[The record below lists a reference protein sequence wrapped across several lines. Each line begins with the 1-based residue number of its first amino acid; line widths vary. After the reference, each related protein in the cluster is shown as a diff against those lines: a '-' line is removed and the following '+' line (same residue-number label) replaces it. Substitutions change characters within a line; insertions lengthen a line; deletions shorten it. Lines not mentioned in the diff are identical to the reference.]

1 MRITL
6 PEYCLVVLIGASGA
20 GKSTFAAKH
29 FAATEVLSSDACRA
43 WVSDD
48 ANDQTATPDA
58 FDVLHYIAGKRLA
71 ARRLTVVD
79 ATNVRPEDRRH
90 FVRLARE
97 YHAFAVAIVL
107 DLPQEVCQKRNEQRS
122 DRPFDS
128 HVVRGHVRTLRRSIR
143 ALRREG
149 FRYQFHLEAEREV
162 NAATIERQRLWTDKR
177 DDHGPFDIIG
187 DVHGCFDEL
196 DALLGRLGYQ
206 VARSPGADGER
217 FQVSHPDGRRLIFLG
232 DLVDR
237 GPNVP
242 DCLRLAM
249 DATADGTA
257 LCVLGNHENKLLR
270 KLRGRNVQVNHGLAE
285 TLAQLEAEPPAFS
298 DRAATFIDSLIS
310 HYVLDEG
317 KLVVAHAGITEPLQN
332 RSSGAVRSFCLYGET
347 SGETDEF
354 GLPIRYDWA
363 ADYRGDAHVVYG
375 HTPVPRAQWLN
386 RTICID
392 TGCVFGGSLTALRY
406 PEKELVS
413 VPAKRVYKEPARPLG
428 TATSNDLSASQRDDD
443 LLDINDV
450 RGKRFIATRLRGTI
464 TVREHQASAALEVMS
479 RFAVHPKWLI
489 YLPPTMAPCD
499 TSALAGLLEHPHQA
513 FEYYRSN
520 AVHNVVCEEKHM
532 GSRVVAVVCRDA
544 DAALRRFGAAPSQSA
559 LGSLYTRTGRR
570 VFENDEWE
578 RRLLDRIRAAATER
592 GFWQRFETDW
602 LCLDCELMPWS
613 AKAQELLGQQY
624 QPLAEASRMGLSEAV
639 AALQTAAAR
648 GLEVADLLERFRSRA
663 TMADAYAAALGHY
676 DAPLACFDDLRLAPF
691 HLLATEAAVHAD
703 KTHAW
708 HMEALA
714 DLCTTEDDLLAPT
727 SHRTVD
733 LGDAA
738 SCADAVAW
746 WEQLT
751 ASGGEGMVV
760 KPHDYIAHN
769 GSQLLQPAV
778 KCRGREYLRIIYG
791 PEYSAEE
798 NLARLRMRSLGTKRS
813 LALREFALGVEGLE
827 RFVAHEPL
835 HRVHECAFAVLA
847 MESEPVDPRL

>member
-1 MRITL
+1 MHITL

-48 ANDQTATPDA
+48 ANDQTVTADA
-58 FDVLHYIAGKRLA
+58 FDVLHYIASKRLA

-97 YHAFAVAIVL
+97 KHAFAIAIVL
-107 DLPQEVCQKRNEQRS
+107 DLPTEVCEQRNAQRP
-122 DRPFDS
+122 DRSFGG
-128 HVVRGHVRTLRRSIR
+128 HVVRGHVRALRRSIR
-143 ALRREG
+143 HLRREG
-149 FRYQFHLEAEREV
+149 FRYQFQLKTEEDV
-162 NAATIERQRLWTDKR
+162 NAASIERTRLWTDKR
-177 DDHGPFDIIG
+177 DEQGPFDIIG

-196 DALLGRLGYQ
+196 EELLGRLGYQ
-206 VARSPGADGER
+206 VQRSPGTDGDH
-217 FQVSHPDGRRLIFLG
+217 FQVSHPQGRRLVLLG

-249 DATADGTA
+249 DATAEGAA
-257 LCVLGNHENKLLR
+257 LCVPGNHENKLLR
-270 KLRGRNVQVNHGLAE
+270 KLRGRRVQVNHGLAE
-285 TLAQLEAEPPAFS
+285 TLAQLEAEPPALAK
-298 DRAATFIDSLIS
+298 RVATFIDGLTS

-317 KLVVAHAGITEPLQN
+317 KLVVAHAGITEALQN

-354 GLPIRYDWA
+354 GLPIRYNWA

-375 HTPVPRAQWLN
+375 HTPVPRAEWLN

-413 VPAKRVYKEPARPLG
+413 VPARRVYVEPARPLG
-428 TATSNDLSASQRDDD
+428 ASPSEGRSAQQQEDDV
-443 LLDINDV
+443 LDIDDV
-450 RGKRFIATRLRGTI
+450 RGKRFIATRLRGSI
-464 TVREHQASAALEVMS
+464 TVREHQASAALEVIS
-479 RFAVHPKWLI
+479 RFAVNPQWLI
-489 YLPPTMAPCD
+489 YLPPTMAPSD
-499 TSALAGLLEHPHQA
+499 SSKRAGLLEHPDEA
-513 FEYYRSN
+513 FAYFRGNDVQS
-520 AVHNVVCEEKHM
+520 VVCEEKHM
-532 GSRVVAVVCRDA
+532 GSRVVAIVCRDA
-544 DAALRRFGAAPSQSA
+544 DAALRRFGATPDDGA
-559 LGSLYTRTGRR
+559 GCLYTRTGRR
-570 VFENDEWE
+570 VFDDERE
-578 RRLLDRIRAAATER
+578 HRLLDRIRAAATER

-613 AKAQELLGQQY
+613 AKAKELLDQQY
-624 QPLAEASRMGLSEAV
+624 KPLAAASRMGLGEAV
-639 AALQTAAAR
+639 AALQTASAR
-648 GLEVADLLERFRSRA
+648 GVAVGDLLERFRVRA
-663 TMADAYAAALGHY
+663 TMADAYATALSHY
-676 DAPLACFDDLRLAPF
+676 DAPLASFEDLRLAPF
-691 HLLATEAAVHAD
+691 HLLATETAAHTD

-708 HMEALA
+708 HMETLA
-714 DLCTTEDDLLAPT
+714 DLCAGTDELLMPT
-727 SHRTVD
+727 PHRMVD
-733 LGDAA
+733 LHDDA

-751 ASGGEGMVV
+751 AAGGEGMVV
-760 KPHDYIAHN
+760 KPHDFIARN
-769 GSQLLQPAV
+769 GNRLLQPAV

-798 NLARLRMRSLGTKRS
+798 NLARLRSRGVAAKRT
-813 LALREFALGVEGLE
+813 LALQEFALGVEGLQ
-827 RFVAHEPL
+827 RFVDGEPL
-835 HRVHECAFAVLA
+835 RAVHECAFAVLA
-847 MESEPVDPRL
+847 MESAPVDPRL